1 MPDNQMLPIVLVH
14 GIARFDILL
23 EIHRKK
29 FNLPENPLS
38 DEFQYFKNIKT
49 HLESNGFQ
57 PVFRT
62 NQDFAGSVDF
72 RAGQLRNRINEIISE
87 TGAGKVHIIA
97 HSMGGLDAR
106 RMIVD
111 LGMADK
117 VASLTTVGT
126 PHLGTVLADHII
138 RNGGIFLIDI
148 LRKVIKLN
156 LDGLKDLTKT
166 ECEKF
171 NRRAEEQEATNEVF
185 YQTYASS
192 EDISRMFAPL
202 VLSWIFIRN
211 IEGRNDGLIPF
222 TSQQWKKE
230 LVAGDGRRKPVAQK
244 EFPLPADHLNQVGWW
259 DLEEAGNPLF
269 GISLIELIK
278 QKLEYENQIKNIYLE
293 IARDLQQVKAG

>member
-1 MPDNQMLPIVLVH
+1 MPANQMLPIVLAH

-23 EIHRKK
+23 EIHRRK
-29 FNLPENPLS
+29 FNLPENLLS

-49 HLESNGFQ
+49 HLESHGFK

-62 NQDFAGSVDF
+62 NQDFAGSAAL
-72 RAGQLRNRINEIISE
+72 RAGQLRDRINEIISE

-111 LGMADK
+111 LAMADK

-126 PHLGTVLADHII
+126 PHLGTILADRVIG
-138 RNGGIFLIDI
+138 NGGIFLIEI
-148 LRKVIKLN
+148 LRKVVRLN
-156 LDGLKDLTKT
+156 LDGFKDLTIT

-171 NRRAEEQEATNEVF
+171 NRRAEEQEATNNVF

-192 EDISRMFAPL
+192 EELNRVFVPL
-202 VLSWIFIRN
+202 VPSWIFIRN
-211 IEGRNDGLIPF
+211 IEGRNDGLVPF

-230 LVAGDGRRKPVAQK
+230 LVADDGRRKPVVQK

-259 DLEEAGNPLF
+259 DLEESGNPFF

-278 QKLEYENQIKNIYLE
+278 QKLEYEGEIKNIYLE
-293 IARDLQQVKAG
+293 IARDLQQVIAS